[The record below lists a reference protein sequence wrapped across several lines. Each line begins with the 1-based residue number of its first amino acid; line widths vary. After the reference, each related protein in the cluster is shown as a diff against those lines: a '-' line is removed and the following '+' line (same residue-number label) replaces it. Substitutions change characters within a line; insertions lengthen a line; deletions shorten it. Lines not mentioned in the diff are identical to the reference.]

1 MSVTALALGTGSS
14 RTTSNAVP
22 NWFTCTADSCPV
34 SLDLVCSRELQGRDT
49 RIQDDIVNA
58 ACYFVLAF
66 AREYRIDS

>member
-14 RTTSNAVP
+14 RTTSKAVP

-34 SLDLVCSRELQGRDT
+34 SLDLCSRELQGRDT

-58 ACYFVLAF
+58 ACCFVLAF
-66 AREYRIDS
+66 ARECRIDS